1 MNDIDIEVSDIFSDG
16 YVRLYR
22 QRTDIPFTPDNTISI
37 DTDFS
42 SPGRLHA
49 AFSEA
54 MKKECEIASLHPLAW
69 NPEFG
74 YVTANTKICGT
85 GLEISA
91 LFHLEGLHLMG
102 DLDPALNALYGL
114 RMDVRGCTGDGMKDA
129 AHLFRITNCRHI
141 GIDERDLTAR
151 VGRVFTD
158 LVQQETNAR
167 IRLVDELPRVFEDA
181 ISRSIAILRSCRLL
195 SEWELLDI
203 ISPLRIAAELDFL
216 DNFTREDA
224 LSLTRARLNLVDSQ
238 RPCSYDEQR
247 ERDRHDAA
255 LASKAN
261 RRFKNVRLN
270 ARGKEYLS

>member
-1 MNDIDIEVSDIFSDG
+1 
-16 YVRLYR
+16 
-22 QRTDIPFTPDNTISI
+22 
-37 DTDFS
+37 
-42 SPGRLHA
+42 
-49 AFSEA
+49 
-54 MKKECEIASLHPLAW
+54 
-69 NPEFG
+69 
-74 YVTANTKICGT
+74 
-85 GLEISA
+85 
-91 LFHLEGLHLMG
+91 
-102 DLDPALNALYGL
+102 
-114 RMDVRGCTGDGMKDA
+114 MKDA